1 MPPQFFK
8 MLMNAQDSSPGGGA
22 ATGASS
28 AASPPAQG
36 AATEQTPVTFEAIK
50 GMFSEF
56 RNGMFAD
63 TRKMVEGMIGK
74 PGRGAAA
81 APASSS
87 SHGSGSEAGER
98 GGEALTTEQRFS
110 EILNRR
116 DALHGAIGGVKL
128 SDGARARL
136 FRAFEAEKPEDPA
149 QWARQYLSDF
159 GLSQQQEGGGANTT
173 QSRAA
178 TAASPPGRPVSDAG
192 APSSPKV
199 TEDTP
204 LLRMSPE
211 DRAHLIKTKGYTW
224 FRQRLQQEMRGVQVT
239 VNRR

>member
-22 ATGASS
+22 AQGASS
-28 AASPPAQG
+28 VSSPPAQG
-36 AATEQTPVTFEAIK
+36 AATEQTQEVTLETIK
-50 GMFSEF
+50 GLFSEF

-87 SHGSGSEAGER
+87 SHGSGSEAG
-98 GGEALTTEQRFS
+98 GGGGTFTAEHVTE
-110 EILNRR
+110 LMNRR
-116 DALHGAIGGVKL
+116 DALNGALGGVRL

-136 FRAFEAEKPEDPA
+136 LRAFDAEKPEDPA

>member
-22 ATGASS
+22 APGASS

-36 AATEQTPVTFEAIK
+36 AATEQTQEITMEAIK
-50 GMFSEF
+50 GLFSEF

-87 SHGSGSEAGER
+87 SHGSGSEAG
-98 GGEALTTEQRFS
+98 GGGTFTAEHVTE
-110 EILNRR
+110 LMNRR
-116 DALHGAIGGVKL
+116 DALNGALGGVRL

-136 FRAFEAEKPEDPA
+136 IRAFEAEKPEDPA